1 MDPAVPGLC
10 LIGFVLLG
18 WLVQFV
24 YSIFELDGD
33 LDWLIPMQG
42 NFQVVHATWG
52 DVFWEHVGNPCVRLY
67 RKIVDLSVFYFPAS
81 WNALNYFYFTEQS
94 EWIRSIV
101 ENAIVYYVSRV
112 LYFLAGEG
120 Q

>member
-24 YSIFELDGD
+24 CTWFEPSDPFNF
-33 LDWLIPMQG
+33 LIPMQG
-42 NFQVVHATWG
+42 GFQVVQATWG
-52 DVFWEHVGNPCVRLY
+52 EVFWEHVGNPRFRFY
-67 RKIVDLSVFYFPAS
+67 RKIVDFSVMYFPAL
-81 WNALNYFYFTEQS
+81 WNSFNYFYFTEQS

>member
-10 LIGFVLLG
+10 LIGFMLLG

-24 YSIFELDGD
+24 YTLLEPLDPFD
-33 LDWLIPMQG
+33 FLIPMQG
-42 NFQVVHATWG
+42 DSQVIHATWG
-52 DVFWEHVGNPCVRLY
+52 DVLWEHVGNPCIRLY
-67 RKIVDLSVFYFPAS
+67 RKMIDLSVMYFPS
-81 WNALNYFYFTEQS
+81 LWNSFNYFYFTEQS
-94 EWIRSIV
+94 EWISSIY